1 MGQHTYTPP
10 MNGARAVP
18 QNQAVPQTMEEVRQA
33 LRNRVPDPAEIA
45 AAQAAE
51 QQKAKPA
58 WSLKRSKNSEPKKEK
73 LKKEKTAKPKKAKL
87 KKVKLKKAKTEKV
100 KLQPGQMPELKPE
113 TKLEPKLVVT
123 RKQKPAPKPKPA
135 KVKKQRAPKKL
146 RAPKTSSAPRVEQPS
161 HDRRRS
167 DRRRGDAGS
176 LRKQKTSMSELALNK
191 YLRGGY
197 VTLFGLV
204 FVFGGWTVL
213 AKIQGAVV
221 ASGQVA
227 VDGDPKILQHLEGG
241 IISEIAVKEGDFV
254 SQGQTVLKLDAIILE
269 ANLDAAE
276 TNYFENQALIDR
288 LISEQ
293 KGSGQIHWSRE
304 ITNHRSNRR
313 VKLAMS
319 GQEQLFDARR
329 NAISGQIEQ
338 LSQRLEQLRGE
349 DSGLISEI
357 DFTQSELNLVEQE
370 HLRLSDL
377 LRQNLVS
384 RNRVTQLELDATRL
398 RNSVAKLSSRRAS
411 VSSLIEETQ
420 IEIAQIGRLRD
431 EQILTELRIAQT
443 QAESFSEA
451 LKTVSKKAKHV
462 QLSAP
467 VSGVVHEMTATTI
480 GGVIAPGQEIM
491 QIIPKRDSLIINAQ
505 IQPQDIDQV
514 RLGQDTNVI
523 FSALKQS
530 AAPKLSGVVSYI
542 SADNLIDPITGSAYF
557 DVEISIADSELP
569 KLQGQ
574 ALIPG
579 MPADVFVQTEE
590 RSVFDYLT
598 GPLKDTFR
606 KTMRDG

>member
-10 MNGARAVP
+10 VDPTHPVAQNMN
-18 QNQAVPQTMEEVRQA
+18 EVRQA
-33 LRNRVPDPAEIA
+33 LRNRAPNPLEILEE
-45 AAQAAE
+45 QAAE
-51 QQKAKPA
+51 KAKA
-58 WSLKRSKNSEPKKEK
+58 KKGWALKRSKKSEPKTVKTKTDNPNAAKLKAEK
-73 LKKEKTAKPKKAKL
+73 LKAEKLKEEKIKKAKVKAAKLEKAKL
-87 KKVKLKKAKTEKV
+87 KRERKADVKLAKEHKKK
-100 KLQPGQMPELKPE
+100 PG
-113 TKLEPKLVVT
+113 
-123 RKQKPAPKPKPA
+123 PKPA
-135 KVKKQRAPKKL
+135 KVKKISAPKKSAAL
-146 RAPKTSSAPRVEQPS
+146 RSEQAPR
-161 HDRRRS
+161 DRRRS
-167 DRRRGDAGS
+167 DRRRRGGGS
-176 LRKQKTSMSELALNK
+176 KLGRKTGVSELALNK
-191 YLRGGY
+191 YLRLSY
-197 VTLFGLV
+197 VSLFGLV

-227 VDGDPKILQHLEGG
+227 VEGDPKVLQHLDGG

-254 SQGQTVLKLDAIILE
+254 SQGQTVLKLDSIILE

-293 KGSGQIHWSRE
+293 NGFDQIRWSRE
-304 ITNHRSNRR
+304 IINHRSNPR

-319 GQEQLFDARR
+319 GQEQLFDARQ
-329 NAISGQIEQ
+329 NAIAGQIEQ
-338 LSQRLEQLRGE
+338 LSQRLEQLRAE
-349 DSGLISEI
+349 DNGLISEI
-357 DFTQSELNLVEQE
+357 DFTRSELSLIEQE
-370 HLRLSDL
+370 HLRMSDL
-377 LRQNLVS
+377 LRQNLVA
-384 RNRVTQLELDATRL
+384 RNRVTQLELDSTRL
-398 RNSVAKLSSRRAS
+398 RNSVAKLTSRRS
-411 VSSLIEETQ
+411 SISSLIEETQ
-420 IEIAQIGRLRD
+420 IEISQIGRLRD
-431 EQILTELRIAQT
+431 EQILTELRVAQT
-443 QAESFSEA
+443 QADSFSEA
-451 LKTVSKKAKHV
+451 LQTVSKKAKLV
-462 QLSAP
+462 QISAP

-505 IQPQDIDQV
+505 VLPQDIDQV

-530 AAPKLSGVVSYI
+530 AAPELSGVVSYI

-557 DVEISIADSELP
+557 DVEISIADSQLP

-574 ALIPG
+574 TLIPG

-598 GPLKDTFR
+598 GPLRDTFK

>member
-1 MGQHTYTPP
+1 MAPVPVQLKQNPISNPAP
-10 MNGARAVP
+10 M
-18 QNQAVPQTMEEVRQA
+18 
-33 LRNRVPDPAEIA
+33 
-45 AAQAAE
+45 
-51 QQKAKPA
+51 
-58 WSLKRSKNSEPKKEK
+58 
-73 LKKEKTAKPKKAKL
+73 
-87 KKVKLKKAKTEKV
+87 
-100 KLQPGQMPELKPE
+100 
-113 TKLEPKLVVT
+113 
-123 RKQKPAPKPKPA
+123 PAPKPA
-135 KVKKQRAPKKL
+135 KAKKQRAPKKPY
-146 RAPKTSSAPRVEQPS
+146 APLSVKPPR
-161 HDRRRS
+161 DRRRS
-167 DRRRGDAGS
+167 DRRRIEAGS
-176 LRKQKTSMSELALNK
+176 SELAMNK
-191 YLRGGY
+191 YLRRSY
-197 VTLFGLV
+197 MSLFALV

-227 VDGDPKILQHLEGG
+227 VEGDPKILQHLEGG

-254 SQGQTVLKLDAIILE
+254 TQGQTVLKLDAIILE
-269 ANLDAAE
+269 ANRDAAE

-293 KGSGQIHWSRE
+293 KGYDRIQWSRE
-304 ITNHRSNRR
+304 LINRRSNSR

-319 GQEQLFDARR
+319 GQEQLFAARGS
-329 NAISGQIEQ
+329 AISGQIEQ

-349 DSGLISEI
+349 DSGLISEM
-357 DFTQSELNLVEQE
+357 DFTRSELNLVEQE
-370 HLRLSDL
+370 HQRLSDL
-377 LRQNLVS
+377 LRQNLIP
-384 RNRVTQLELDATRL
+384 RNRVTQLELDITRL
-398 RNSVAKLSSRRAS
+398 RNASAKLSSRRAS

-420 IEIAQIGRLRD
+420 IEISQIGRLRD

-443 QAESFSEA
+443 QADSFSEA

-462 QLSAP
+462 QISAP

-491 QIIPKRDSLIINAQ
+491 QIIPRRDALVINAQ
-505 IQPQDIDQV
+505 VQPQDIDQV

-530 AAPKLSGVVSYI
+530 AVPELSGVVSYI

-557 DVEISIADSELP
+557 DVEISIDDSEIP
-569 KLQGQ
+569 KLRGQ

-598 GPLKDTFR
+598 APLRDTFR

>member
-1 MGQHTYTPP
+1 MGQHTYTPTTNAAQP
-10 MNGARAVP
+10 SS
-18 QNQAVPQTMEEVRQA
+18 QNMSEVRQA
-33 LRNRVPDPAEIA
+33 LRDREALQLENANS
-45 AAQAAE
+45 QATYMK
-51 QQKAKPA
+51 KAKKG
-58 WSLKRSKNSEPKKEK
+58 WSLKRSKKTEVTQTKAIKPKKEK
-73 LKKEKTAKPKKAKL
+73 LKKEKL
-87 KKVKLKKAKTEKV
+87 KKEKV
-100 KLQPGQMPELKPE
+100 
-113 TKLEPKLVVT
+113 
-123 RKQKPAPKPKPA
+123 RKTKPKPA
-135 KVKKQRAPKKL
+135 PTPAIMPLMEPVQALKQNPMPKPKKVKKQRT
-146 RAPKTSSAPRVEQPS
+146 PKTSTGPRAVQPRQ
-161 HDRRRS
+161 DRRRS
-167 DRRRGDAGS
+167 DRRRAVAGP
-176 LRKQKTSMSELALNK
+176 SELVLNK
-191 YLRGGY
+191 YLRGSY
-197 VTLFGLV
+197 VSLFGLI
-204 FVFGGWTVL
+204 FVFGGWTAF

-227 VDGDPKILQHLEGG
+227 VEGDPKILQHLEGG

-269 ANLDAAE
+269 ANRDAAE

-293 KGSGQIHWSRE
+293 KGLDRIQWSRDL
-304 ITNHRSNRR
+304 INRRSNGR

-319 GQEQLFDARR
+319 GQDQLFDARR
-329 NAISGQIEQ
+329 RAMSGQIEQ

-357 DFTQSELNLVEQE
+357 DFTRSELNLVEQE

-398 RNSVAKLSSRRAS
+398 RNSVAKLTSRRAS

-420 IEIAQIGRLRD
+420 IEISQIGRLRD

-443 QAESFSEA
+443 QADSFSEA
-451 LKTVSKKAKHV
+451 LKTISKKAKLV
-462 QLSAP
+462 QISAP

-491 QIIPKRDSLIINAQ
+491 QIIPKRDSLVINAQ
-505 IQPQDIDQV
+505 VLPQDIDQV

-530 AAPKLSGVVSYI
+530 AAPELSGTVSYI
-542 SADNLIDPITGSAYF
+542 SADNLVDPITGSAYF

-569 KLQGQ
+569 KLKGQ
-574 ALIPG
+574 TLIPG